1 MSIKLTNP
9 VINTMTNSL
18 IPSGLIVKLNYII
31 YGMMIGSTSVIL
43 LTTGA
48 EGENSTM
55 AFVYGYRILLC
66 SIIFLFTSIWYRS
79 SGVSLYKL
87 FLSLFPLIM
96 LMVIISWL
104 LVLLYKYFDRITSN
118 KVSDYYVSFVNIST
132 ILTLAQ
138 LFMLMNAVTDT
149 YFENNKSL
157 QPKTFSILILFGT
170 INIITVIT
178 LGVILKSYVT
188 DC

>member
-1 MSIKLTNP
+1 
-9 VINTMTNSL
+9 
-18 IPSGLIVKLNYII
+18 
-31 YGMMIGSTSVIL
+31 
-43 LTTGA
+43 
-48 EGENSTM
+48 
-55 AFVYGYRILLC
+55 
-66 SIIFLFTSIWYRS
+66 
-79 SGVSLYKL
+79 
-87 FLSLFPLIM
+87 
-96 LMVIISWL
+96 MVIISWL